1 MLFHFE
7 IRHRILTERCPKNK
21 MLPAIDVEDTI
32 VLLKH
37 ILARAPTFSLHS
49 YSEPLP
55 AACQQSAL
63 PSRNTNT
70 QIDSNNMGVCVV
82 RTRLVGMPG
91 TRVFTMQVPAN
102 ERYAPEMSQCLFRS
116 SNNFSDF
123 NGAKWGPMLVF
134 YSSACQM
141 AVQSNFRWR
150 LAWVSSTRCTNRCLA
165 VLRFVRRRTANI
177 SKSSAVGLPK
187 AAAQMTAS

>member
-37 ILARAPTFSLHS
+37 ILARAPTLSLHN

-55 AACQQSAL
+55 AAYQRSAL
-63 PSRNTNT
+63 QSRNTDT
-70 QIDSNNMGVCVV
+70 QIDSNNTSVCVV

-91 TRVFTMQVPAN
+91 TRVFTMQVSAT
-102 ERYAPEMSQCLFRS
+102 ERYAREKGQCLSRS
-116 SNNFSDF
+116 INNSSGF
-123 NGAKWGPMLVF
+123 NGF
-134 YSSACQM
+134 I
-141 AVQSNFRWR
+141 WR
-150 LAWVSSTRCTNRCLA
+150 LTQAFYDSLNDMALHGSHHRRLVWASSTLPHRVPIV
-165 VLRFVRRRTANI
+165 VLTQLNSLVDKRRICQALQKRQRRLV
-177 SKSSAVGLPK
+177 K
-187 AAAQMTAS
+187 